1 MVKVATQ
8 HASSLNLNLVTDLLP
23 TNDEYDD
30 MLSILS
36 QDVIHPSL
44 AVIDPQIAPCEENV
58 ASSPECDSQG
68 YSQYARAVC
77 ALILVL
83 SENRKEAKQNIWAL
97 KHILSFIIYARDLQ
111 SYPTGRSPL
120 LSSEALN
127 EYLDNLVAK
136 GSQIVTYLLTSS
148 YEDGWR
154 QSVLNAVTHNVALD
168 ELNGLPK
175 LLVQLIND
183 AKDTDGSRATRIL
196 KVALQHLLDDVDRDE
211 ADRWLALA
219 KQLERNGALHKKV
232 SFTALRLNF
241 CTAPETSMTITS
253 TIVECAPEPPRLDRY
268 RNEFAASLLGI
279 PPSRVN
285 TDGLLTLRRL
295 ASTAPDPES
304 DVIFLPQHRAVN
316 VVKACQQWIS
326 SDEDIDEEVES
337 AMLLVILHLAPI
349 LHTVPGA
356 HWEFIFDLTESNLE
370 VSQIFCT

>member
-1 MVKVATQ
+1 MVKVAAQ
-8 HASSLNLNLVTDLLP
+8 HASSLHLNLVADLLP

-30 MLSILS
+30 MLSVLS

-44 AVIDPQIAPCEENV
+44 AVIDPQIAPGEEN
-58 ASSPECDSQG
+58 ATLSPECDSRG

-83 SENRKEAKQNIWAL
+83 SENRTEAKRNIWAL
-97 KHILSFIIYARDLQ
+97 KHILSFIVYATDFQ
-111 SYPTGRSPL
+111 SYPAGRSPL

-127 EYLDNLVAK
+127 ECLDELVTK

-148 YEDGWR
+148 YGDGWR
-154 QSVLNAVTHNVALD
+154 RSVLNAVLQNVALD
-168 ELNGLPK
+168 ALNGLSK
-175 LLVQLIND
+175 FLVKLINE
-183 AKDTDGSRATRIL
+183 AKGTDGSRATRVL
-196 KVALQHLLDDVDRDE
+196 RMALQHVLDDVDKDE

-219 KQLERNGALHKKV
+219 NKLERNGALHEREP
-232 SFTALRLNF
+232 FTAFNF
-241 CTAPETSMTITS
+241 CKAPETSMAITS
-253 TIVECAPEPPRLDRY
+253 TIVKCAPEPQRLDRY
-268 RNEFAASLLGI
+268 RNESAASLLGI

-316 VVKACQQWIS
+316 VIKACQQWIS

-337 AMLLVILHLAPI
+337 AMLLVFLHLAPI

-356 HWEFIFDLTESNLE
+356 HWEFIFDLIESNLE
-370 VSQIFCT
+370 VSQVV